1 MTTYEQL
8 RERLLAANVENASQE
23 ARWML
28 ELVRLDADQ
37 PTAQEAR
44 LAEWVRRR
52 IAGEPFQYV
61 VGSVEF
67 YNIELAVGH
76 GVLIPRP
83 ETELLVD
90 HALKLLADTPPDTE
104 VLDLCTGSGAIPL
117 ALAHERPDLSYL
129 GIDLSPEALAWA
141 ELNRAALR
149 PPKCQFLC
157 GDLFAPLG
165 PPHPRFRLITANPP
179 YVSPDEYRELPSE
192 VKDFE
197 PRLALEADDD
207 GMALEK
213 RIADEARS
221 HLLPGGHLLMEIGET
236 QGLRLQEY
244 CATLGYQQIAVLQDL
259 TGRDRFIAMQT
270 VGYC

>member
-8 RERLLAANVENASQE
+8 RGRLQAANVENASQE

-28 ELVRLDADQ
+28 ELVRLDTDQ
-37 PTAQEAR
+37 PLAQEAL

-83 ETELLVD
+83 ETELLVE

-129 GIDLSPEALAWA
+129 GIDLSPDALAWA
-141 ELNRAALR
+141 ERNHATLR

-165 PPHPRFRLITANPP
+165 PPHPHFRLITANPP

-197 PRLALEADDD
+197 PRIALEADDD

-213 RIADEARS
+213 RIADEARG
-221 HLLPGGHLLMEIGET
+221 HLHSGGWLLMEIGES
-236 QGLRLQEY
+236 QGTRLAEY
-244 CATLGYQQIAVLQDL
+244 LQSLGYQEVAVLKDL
-259 TGRDRFIAMQT
+259 AGRDRIAQAQWRP
-270 VGYC
+270 